1 MIGILLFL
9 SFGFPIHAEEKKNT
23 GKIVVFLLDA
33 SGSMKANDSERL
45 AIDSIAQLVYS
56 LPSDYEVGFVAY
68 NSNVVAQQVPVASSK
83 RKKIM
88 SKAEKVVYNG
98 YSNAGAGLEQ
108 AVAMLSEE
116 DKEKEKCVVLLSDG
130 EVLMEDKKATKKAK
144 SKYKK
149 ATKAAK
155 QAEIKIHVIGLED
168 EMKDEGNFI
177 FQAANSTGGKTYYT
191 KRALN
196 IQKAIDSILNN
207 ELRIKQS
214 TAAIVDADGEL
225 EKVSVDIPYTYA
237 SKVRILLTSKSSIKN
252 LNTSF
257 QAESAN
263 QVNGNRYSLIELNRP
278 SGEKVALSFEGT
290 AGSQV
295 RINVIPE
302 YRVVPVLRVTYKEE
316 VPLEEDAKYYERTA
330 KLSYAFYDM
339 DNQDIQLWKQ
349 DYFEHM
355 KLILTDEAGKEELTL
370 NEGILEQE
378 QRVGESAVL
387 EKNIDYSKMPINVIG
402 TGKIEAEL
410 EGPSL
415 LPEEKPP
422 YGLITGIGITVLII
436 VGIIMWVWNKNKRK
450 PLPMPPED
458 RPEPSKYSYAGKL
471 SIYITR
477 TQSGY
482 DIPPLSYNL
491 FRLPAGRVISLQE
504 ILESCNVK
512 EELSGAGTIYFK
524 SGANRNLVITNN
536 SDCTIM
542 RNREILLKKKSYQI
556 PLESKLDITFED
568 EISELMLQYKDL
580 KPSAMR

>member
-1 MIGILLFL
+1 MT
-9 SFGFPIHAEEKKNT
+9 FGFPVHAEEKINT
-23 GKIVVFLLDA
+23 EKAVVFLLDA
-33 SGSMKANDSERL
+33 SGSMKSNDSKRL

-56 LPSDYEVGFVAY
+56 LPSDYKIGFVAY
-68 NSNVVAQQVPVASSK
+68 NSEIAAEQALVKSK
-83 RKKIM
+83 QRKKIM
-88 SKAEKVVYNG
+88 NKAESVSYAG
-98 YSNAGAGLEQ
+98 YSNAGIGLEN
-108 AVAMLSEE
+108 AVSLLSKE
-116 DKEKEKCVVLLSDG
+116 DKVKEKCIVLLSDG
-130 EVLMEDKKATKKAK
+130 EVLMADKKATKKAK
-144 SKYKK
+144 LEYKE
-149 ATKAAK
+149 AIEEAK
-155 QAEIKIHVIGLED
+155 QNNIKIHVIGLED
-168 EMKDEGNFI
+168 EMKDKRNFI
-177 FQAANSTGGKTYYT
+177 FQAADSTGGKTYYT

-214 TAAIVDADGEL
+214 TAAIVDTDGEL

-237 SKVRILLTSKSSIKN
+237 SKVRILLTSKSPIRN

-257 QAESAN
+257 QAESAS

-290 AGSQV
+290 AESQV

-302 YRVVPVLRVTYKEE
+302 YRVIPVLQVTYKDE
-316 VPLEEDAKYYERTA
+316 VPLEEDAEYYERTA
-330 KLSYAFYDM
+330 KLSYTFYDV

-355 KLILTDEAGKEELTL
+355 KLILTDGAEKKELPLE
-370 NEGILEQE
+370 EGMLEQE
-378 QRVGESAVL
+378 QQVQESAVL

-402 TGKIEAEL
+402 TGKVQAEL
-410 EGPSL
+410 EGPPQ
-415 LPEEKPP
+415 LPVEKKPP
-422 YGLITGIGITVLII
+422 YGLIAGIGITVVII
-436 VGIIMWVWNKNKRK
+436 VAIIIRAWKKSKQK

-504 ILESCNVK
+504 ILESCDVR
-512 EELSGAGTIYFK
+512 EEFSGAGTIYFK

-542 RNREILLKKKSYQI
+542 RNREILLKKKSYQL
-556 PLESKLDITFED
+556 PLESKVDITFED